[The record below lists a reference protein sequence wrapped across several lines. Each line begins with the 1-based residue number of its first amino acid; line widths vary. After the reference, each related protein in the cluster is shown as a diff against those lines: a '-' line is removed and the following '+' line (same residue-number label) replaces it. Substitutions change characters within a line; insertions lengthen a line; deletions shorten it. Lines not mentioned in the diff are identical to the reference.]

1 MNLGPRRILRTR
13 SPSPSN
19 GERVPFSAGE
29 RVTGTMRETSFR
41 RLPTLQAGGIGRTG
55 FTLIE
60 LLVVIAIIAILAAL
74 LLPALS
80 KAKARAQ
87 GVTCMNNAKQMAL
100 AVMNYSGDFNDLFP
114 PDPDGT
120 ASAPSGHRWVSGNV
134 SGGYPGKAPGPDTF
148 NPDILKDPDKS
159 VIAPYI
165 ANNTGIFR
173 CPADFRRGT
182 YQGSDPS
189 LQGATVPAARSV
201 SMNQGV
207 GTICAGF
214 GDGGTHAGAPR
225 YPVNG
230 PWLNGAGDHK
240 ANQPWATF
248 GKLGDFNVKPAC
260 DVFLTLD
267 ENPYSINGSC
277 LAVSAEVPKWV
288 DFPGS
293 AHNNACGFSFCD
305 GHATIHKW
313 RGTSMVRIG
322 ASGGAA
328 VAPTDPDWNWIKN
341 NATVRVK

>member
-1 MNLGPRRILRTR
+1 MSRDK
-13 SPSPSN
+13 SPK
-19 GERVPFSAGE
+19 
-29 RVTGTMRETSFR
+29 
-41 RLPTLQAGGIGRTG
+41 IG

-60 LLVVIAIIAILAAL
+60 LLVVIAIIAILAAM

-87 GVTCMNNAKQMAL
+87 AMTCMNNAKQMAL
-100 AVMNYSGDFNDLFP
+100 AVMTYTGDSNDLFP

-120 ASAPSGHRWVSGNV
+120 ASAPPGHRWVSGNV

-148 NPDILKDPDKS
+148 NPDILKDPDRT

-165 ANNTGIFR
+165 SKNIGIFR
-173 CPADFRRGT
+173 CPGDFRTGL

-189 LQGATVPAARSV
+189 LQGTIVPAARSV

-214 GDGGTHAGAPR
+214 RDTRAHAGTPV

-248 GKLGDFNVKPAC
+248 GKLSDFNVKSAC

-267 ENPYSINGSC
+267 ESPYTINGSC

-293 AHNNACGFSFCD
+293 VHNNSCGFSFCD
-305 GHATIHKW
+305 GHATVHKW
-313 RGTSMVRIG
+313 RGTTLALNG
-322 ASGGAA
+322 ASGGKNVSAL
-328 VAPTDPDWNWIKN
+328 DPDWNWIKN
-341 NATVRVK
+341 NSTVRVK